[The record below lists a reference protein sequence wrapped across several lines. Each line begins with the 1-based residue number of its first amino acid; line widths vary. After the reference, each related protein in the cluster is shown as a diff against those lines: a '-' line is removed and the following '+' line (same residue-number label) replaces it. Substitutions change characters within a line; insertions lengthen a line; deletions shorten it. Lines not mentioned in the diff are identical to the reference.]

1 MDSST
6 LKQIL
11 QNSITQKEEN
21 MRMAEQVGNLEEA
34 LRLEQEA
41 EETKLTISQL

>member
-21 MRMAEQVGNLEEA
+21 MRIAMQIGNVEEA
-34 LRLEQEA
+34 LHIEQEV
-41 EETKLTISQL
+41 EETKLTLSQL